1 MKMDDYA
8 IPTEEVSKPSKK
20 QIIFEANAKIA
31 KLEEELKRANENKD
45 SYYRQ
50 LNEFRAQIEEIH
62 DFLDGLPNVMP
73 KTKTNGYSDNKVS
86 TRLLSWIA
94 SKASL

>member
-1 MKMDDYA
+1 MKMDEYEA
-8 IPTEEVSKPSKK
+8 TEVVKPSKK
-20 QIIFEANAKIA
+20 QIIFEANTKIA
-31 KLEEELKRANENKD
+31 KLEEEIKRANDSKE
-45 SYYRQ
+45 SYYKQ
-50 LNEFRAQIEEIH
+50 LNECRSQIDEIH

-73 KTKTNGYSDNKVS
+73 RQKTNGYSENKVS